1 MEHDTGRQPT
11 PTPEQPHRPLP
22 QGYRQGIITA
32 ITVLLGFSLAF
43 FRFWGFE
50 ASGEWAAR
58 SIIAA
63 GTLVAAV
70 LLQIVALVRS
80 LRLEDDDPNEYRK
93 TVLWFTTSA
102 VVLLIGLLIATLV
115 FAGTPE
121 TKSIVSPVVRAQ
133 TPNHAY
139 ERINTVKVGQLV
151 GTDRPR
157 SAYADCS
164 RHL

>member
-1 MEHDTGRQPT
+1 MSDDPASQPALT
-11 PTPEQPHRPLP
+11 PPREHRPLP

-32 ITVLLGFSLAF
+32 ITILLGFSLAF

-50 ASGEWAAR
+50 ASGEWAPR

-63 GTLVAAV
+63 SMLVVAI

-93 TVLWFTTSA
+93 TVRWFTTSA
-102 VVLLIGLLIATLV
+102 VVLLIGLLIATIV

-121 TKSIVSPVVRAQ
+121 
-133 TPNHAY
+133 
-139 ERINTVKVGQLV
+139 
-151 GTDRPR
+151 PR
-157 SAYADCS
+157 
-164 RHL
+164 

>member
-1 MEHDTGRQPT
+1 MSDDPARQPA
-11 PTPEQPHRPLP
+11 PTPPREHRPLP

-50 ASGEWAAR
+50 ASGEWTPR

-63 GTLVAAV
+63 GTLVVAI

-93 TVLWFTTSA
+93 TVRWFTTSA
-102 VVLLIGLLIATLV
+102 VVLLIGLLIATIV

-121 TKSIVSPVVRAQ
+121 
-133 TPNHAY
+133 
-139 ERINTVKVGQLV
+139 
-151 GTDRPR
+151 PR
-157 SAYADCS
+157 
-164 RHL
+164 